1 MKKNHLAEGLKK
13 IFISIFLMFL
23 GPTILFQSFKNED
36 HPWFLPVLSV
46 SIVVCVLSLFY
57 GVKGLQSIMNAIF
70 KKKDTKVVK

>member
-1 MKKNHLAEGLKK
+1 MNKNHLAEGLKK

>member
-1 MKKNHLAEGLKK
+1 MKKNHLAEGIKK

-36 HPWFLPVLSV
+36 HPWFVPVLSL
-46 SIVVCVLSLFY
+46 SIVICVLSLFY
-57 GVKGLQSIMNAIF
+57 GIKGLQSIMNAIF

>member
-70 KKKDTKVVK
+70 KKKETKVVK

>member
-1 MKKNHLAEGLKK
+1 MKKNNLAEGLKK

-23 GPTILFQSFKNED
+23 GPTILFQSFKNEN
-36 HPWFLPVLSV
+36 HPWFVPVLIF
-46 SIVVCVLSLFY
+46 SIVICILSLFY

>member
-1 MKKNHLAEGLKK
+1 MKKNDLTDGLKK

-36 HPWFLPVLSV
+36 HPWFVSVLILSMV
-46 SIVVCVLSLFY
+46 ICILSLFY

>member
-23 GPTILFQSFKNED
+23 GPTILFQSFKNGD
-36 HPWFLPVLSV
+36 HPWFLPVLSI

>member
-1 MKKNHLAEGLKK
+1 MNKNHLAEGLKK

-23 GPTILFQSFKNED
+23 GPTIFFQSFKNED
-36 HPWFLPVLSV
+36 HPWFLTVLSI
-46 SIVVCVLSLFY
+46 SILVCVLSLFY

>member
-1 MKKNHLAEGLKK
+1 MNKNHLAEGLKK

-36 HPWFLPVLSV
+36 HPWFLPVLSI
-46 SIVVCVLSLFY
+46 SILVCVLSLFY

>member
-1 MKKNHLAEGLKK
+1 MKKNDLTDGLKK

-23 GPTILFQSFKNED
+23 GPTILFQSFKNEN
-36 HPWFLPVLSV
+36 HPWFVPVLIF
-46 SIVVCVLSLFY
+46 SIVICILSLFY

>member
-1 MKKNHLAEGLKK
+1 MNKNHLAEGLKK

-36 HPWFLPVLSV
+36 HPWFLPVLSI
-46 SIVVCVLSLFY
+46 SIVICVLSLFY

>member
-1 MKKNHLAEGLKK
+1 MKKNHLAEGIKK

-36 HPWFLPVLSV
+36 HPWFVPVLSL
-46 SIVVCVLSLFY
+46 SIVICVLSLFY
-57 GVKGLQSIMNAIF
+57 GIKGLHSIMNAIF

>member
-1 MKKNHLAEGLKK
+1 
-13 IFISIFLMFL
+13 MFL

>member
-70 KKKDTKVVK
+70 KKKRH

>member
-23 GPTILFQSFKNED
+23 GPTILFQSLKNED

>member
-1 MKKNHLAEGLKK
+1 MKKNYLAEGLKK

-23 GPTILFQSFKNED
+23 GPTLLFQSFKNEN
-36 HPWFLPVLSV
+36 HPWFLPVLSI
-46 SIVVCVLSLFY
+46 SIVICVLSLFY